1 MVEQVRVML
10 GESRGLAVV
19 VSARLGIR
27 FGDGGEGE
35 VESNVAESGAGV
47 WVEGFAP
54 LARVKGKVCEKQSVS

>member
-19 VSARLGIR
+19 VSARLGVR
-27 FGDGGEGE
+27 FGEGGEGE

-47 WVEGFAP
+47 WVAGFAP
-54 LARVKGKVCEKQSVS
+54 LAGFKGKVCEKQSVS